1 MVMICQFV
9 TPLAPPQIPPPLIL
23 QLLNLVSQ
31 ILVIQHLVLD
41 NLNGKRLKFKHELTR
56 NILDL
61 NYAKKSI
68 LSQPLSFPL
77 YNDGGEGELPN
88 EKYCYDNDDENNSG
102 ISSGSTDNKSINS
115 KLESTQFLSQHQH
128 H

>member
-1 MVMICQFV
+1 M
-9 TPLAPPQIPPPLIL
+9 L
-23 QLLNLVSQ
+23 
-31 ILVIQHLVLD
+31 
-41 NLNGKRLKFKHELTR
+41 
-56 NILDL
+56 
-61 NYAKKSI
+61 KSI

-115 KLESTQFLSQHQH
+115 KLESTPISQSTPASLRASSPPPLATTTTKPRAQPQPQPQQTSSSSKSGQEYGETINGYKFVKPKTQ
-128 H
+128 

>member
-31 ILVIQHLVLD
+31 ILVIQHLVPRQPKR
-41 NLNGKRLKFKHELTR
+41 KRLKFKHELTR

-61 NYAKKSI
+61 NYAKNPYYHNHCLSHYIMMEVKVNCQMKI
-68 LSQPLSFPL
+68 LL
-77 YNDGGEGELPN
+77 
-88 EKYCYDNDDENNSG
+88 
-102 ISSGSTDNKSINS
+102 
-115 KLESTQFLSQHQH
+115 
-128 H
+128 